1 MLIDSLT
8 TCLKTTEKVSLLISE
23 LFKLYVIQGVDM
35 SMMFGYVWGGA
46 QRCR

>member
-8 TCLKTTEKVSLLISE
+8 TSLKSMEKVSLMISE
-23 LFKLYVIQGVDM
+23 LFKQYFLYGVDM
-35 SMMFGYVWGGA
+35 SMMFGYAWGGT

>member
-8 TCLKTTEKVSLLISE
+8 TCLKSTEKVSLLISE
-23 LFKLYVIQGVDM
+23 LLKLYFIQGVDM
-35 SMMFGYVWGGA
+35 SMMFGYAWGGA